1 LPIQGVAMNIS
12 GTSALASVASVG
24 TSSYSSSS
32 VTNTSQTNP
41 SASSTNNFM
50 RDVFQALDSIG
61 VNLPPPPPPGSS
73 QGADNSDDKGANNAV
88 GQALHEMM
96 HSLLQALK
104 APGAEQDNN
113 NGDASI
119 GGLTGAGSR
128 YDNLISNL
136 QNLISS
142 LNTDKTTGADQKLE
156 DSFNN
161 LINLLGGQSSSESKP
176 TVQDFLGQLLNNLNH
191 STASVSSASSVGS
204 IISTTV

>member
-1 LPIQGVAMNIS
+1 MNIS

-32 VTNTSQTNP
+32 VTNPSQTNLSAP
-41 SASSTNNFM
+41 SANNFM
-50 RDVFQALDSIG
+50 QDVFQALDSIG
-61 VNLPPPPPPGSS
+61 VNLPPPPPGSS
-73 QGADNSDDKGANNAV
+73 KSADNSEDKGAHNAV

-113 NGDASI
+113 NNGDASI
-119 GGLTGAGSR
+119 GGLTGAGNR

-161 LINLLGGQSSSESKP
+161 LINLLGGQSSSDSKP

-191 STASVSSASSVGS
+191 STASVSSANSVGS
-204 IISTTV
+204 IISTAV